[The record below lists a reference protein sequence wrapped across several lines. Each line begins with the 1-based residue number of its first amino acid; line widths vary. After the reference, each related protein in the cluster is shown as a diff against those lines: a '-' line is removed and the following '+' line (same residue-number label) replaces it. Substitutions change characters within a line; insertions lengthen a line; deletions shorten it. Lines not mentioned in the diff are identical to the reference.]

1 MTKEH
6 EIPRTVMTAEQ
17 LRKEPKLPGFFDN
30 GPAHFDEQ
38 LLDGEYLFNPVSALV
53 MVIKTSEGYRL
64 LTGVRSPEEERQPNV
79 ASVITARQ
87 SHASTRRVMQKYDE
101 YRVPIL
107 GQEHSDIQHEGYH
120 ITEIDTANPILV
132 ANYEPRQGIGSF
144 ALKHTLST
152 LTYKLNHYEYSTWD
166 RTHAA
171 DEKRDKL
178 MKHASY
184 WPGPTLVGISDVGEA
199 YSDIGGYFND
209 SGSNGNTTLYEA
221 NIMSSLI
228 VALNLSRKTPEEI
241 LKFFPSSN
249 RHYSHF
255 DLAPIDTFDQAV
267 KQNIVNYVAPRFEAR
282 NLRVRGGNLPLHI
295 LACAKGLCLR
305 VGAVALSRH
314 MKHIRKALG
323 DDPDDTKRIY
333 QVPIQLDLPDR

>member
-1 MTKEH
+1 MEKEH
-6 EIPRTVMTAEQ
+6 EKPRTAITAEQ
-17 LRKEPKLPGFFDN
+17 LRKETNLPGFFDN

-38 LLDGEYLFNPVSALV
+38 ILDGENLLNTVAALV

-87 SHASTRRVMQKYDE
+87 SHIAARGMMQKYDA

-107 GQEHSDIQHEGYH
+107 GREHSDIQHEGYH
-120 ITEIDTANPILV
+120 ITEIDTTNPVLV
-132 ANYEPRQGIGSF
+132 ADYEPRRRLGSF
-144 ALKHTLST
+144 ALKRTLSS
-152 LTYKLNHYEYSTWD
+152 LTYKLNHYEYGTWD
-166 RTHAA
+166 RRHAA
-171 DEKRDKL
+171 DEKRDML
-178 MKHASY
+178 MKSAFS
-184 WPGPTLVGISDVGEA
+184 WPGPTLVGISDVGEV
-199 YSDIGGYFND
+199 YSDIGDYLPD
-209 SGSNGNTTLYEA
+209 AGSDGSTTLYEA

-241 LKFFPSSN
+241 LQLFPSSN
-249 RHYSHF
+249 QHYSHF

-282 NLRVRGGNLPLHI
+282 NLRIRGADLPLHI

-314 MKHIRKALG
+314 MRHIRKALG

-333 QVPIQLDLPDR
+333 QVPIRLNLPDR